1 MNCRILIEDKD
12 GLHQVILDEE
22 KKGSKDIITNLK
34 IILNMRKVSDFILI
48 TDCKNYN
55 GCDISVHG
63 NAEKIAKQYDALT
76 QFMISK
82 DPHILMCVIS
92 AWDERMKKN
101 D

>member
-1 MNCRILIEDKD
+1 MNCRILIENKE
-12 GLHQVILDEE
+12 GLYQVILDEE
-22 KKGSKDIITNLK
+22 KKEVKDIITNLK
-34 IILNMRKVSDFILI
+34 NLLDMRKVSDFILI

-82 DPHILMCVIS
+82 DPHILMRVIS
-92 AWDERMKKN
+92 VWDERMKN